1 MENKVVLHVM
11 GMDSSKYGGIERF
24 NVRLSQALWDKGFR
38 SVFVYETYPDNESF
52 VSDVKAAH
60 GQIVVLKSRKQPLTF
75 CRQLSRLIG
84 RERPCLV
91 HAHFTKAR
99 FYAIPLAY
107 MKGVR
112 RLFFTLH
119 SAMDPKNTIKPF
131 TRLWYAMANKMAKV
145 IAVSDNIESTYKADW
160 PEAETKR
167 IYLGV
172 ERIVGDKHECR
183 SRLGIS
189 EHQMMVLTVANFNH
203 IKGLDV
209 LCKAIALLK
218 ERGGLKDDVCFYIV
232 GQLESDRK
240 ELNVLVFEEGI
251 GDFVKMVGISNDVL
265 TYMCASDLYVQP
277 SRSEG
282 LPLALMEASSSGL
295 PLVGTRV
302 GGIPEIV
309 KEGVNGLLVESEN
322 EEQLADAVDS
332 LIHDAG
338 LREKLG
344 KNSLSVYEN
353 EYSVENGVRQTM
365 EYYEL

>member
-24 NVRLSQALWDKGFR
+24 NVKLSQALWDKGFR
-38 SVFVYETYPDNESF
+38 SVFVYETYPDNGSF

-60 GQIVVLKSRKQPLTF
+60 GKIVVLKSRNQPLIF

-84 RERPCLV
+84 REQPYLV

-99 FYAIPLAY
+99 FYAIPMAY
-107 MKGVR
+107 LRGVR

-119 SAMDPKNTIKPF
+119 SAMDPKDTFKPF
-131 TRLWYAMANKMAKV
+131 TRLWYAMANRMAKV
-145 IAVSDNIESTYKADW
+145 IAVSDNIESTYKSDW
-160 PEAETKR
+160 PEAVTKR

-172 ERIVGDKHECR
+172 EQIVGDKLECR
-183 SRLGIS
+183 SKLGIP

-218 ERGGLKDDVCFYIV
+218 ERGELKDDICFYIV
-232 GQLESDRK
+232 GQPESDQK
-240 ELNVLVFEEGI
+240 ELSVLVSEEGV
-251 GDFVKMVGISNDVL
+251 GDFVKMVGISNDVS
-265 TYMCASDLYVQP
+265 TYMCASDLYVQS

-309 KEGVNGLLVESEN
+309 KEGVNGLLVEPEKV
-322 EEQLADAVDS
+322 EQLADAVDS
-332 LIHDAG
+332 LIHSAG

-344 KNSLSVYEN
+344 KNSLSVYQN
-353 EYSVENGVRQTM
+353 EFSAENGVRRTM